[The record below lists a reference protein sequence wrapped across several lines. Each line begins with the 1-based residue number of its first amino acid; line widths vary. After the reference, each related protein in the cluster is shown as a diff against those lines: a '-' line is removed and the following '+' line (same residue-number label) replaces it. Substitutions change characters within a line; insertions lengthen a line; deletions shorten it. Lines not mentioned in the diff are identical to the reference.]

1 MDEALVVNAS
11 PLIFLARIERLDLLA
26 SLAKLLVVPEAVIRE
41 IQAGSGRDGTADK
54 VKVLPSILQVDD
66 RPVPDRI
73 RFWNLGAGESQ
84 VLAHGLE
91 RPGAEV
97 VLDDLAARRCARSLG
112 LSMIGTLGIVVL
124 CRHRGV
130 ISAAR
135 PVIETLCEAGLRL
148 GPALIDEALAKVG
161 E

>member
-1 MDEALVVNAS
+1 MDRALVVNAS
-11 PLIFLARIERLDLLA
+11 PLILLARIDRLDLLT
-26 SLAKLLVVPEAVIRE
+26 SLAKLLVLPEAVIRE
-41 IQAGSGRDGTADK
+41 IQAGSHRDETADR
-54 VKVLPSILQVDD
+54 VKSLPSVLQVAD
-66 RPVPDRI
+66 RPLPDRI
-73 RFWNLGAGESQ
+73 RLWDLGAGESQ

-112 LSMIGTLGIVVL
+112 LPMIGTLGVVIL

-130 ISAAR
+130 LSAAR
-135 PVIETLCEAGLRL
+135 PVIETLREAGLRL
-148 GPALIDEALAKVG
+148 KPALMEKALAKLG

>member
-1 MDEALVVNAS
+1 VDRPLVVNAS
-11 PLIFLARIERLDLLA
+11 PLILLSRISRLDLLT
-26 SLAKLLVVPEAVIRE
+26 SLAELLVVPEAVIRE
-41 IQAGSGRDGTADK
+41 IQAGSHCDETAGRIKD
-54 VKVLPSILQVDD
+54 LFSILRVPD

-73 RFWNLGAGESQ
+73 RLWDLGAGESQ

-112 LSMIGTLGIVVL
+112 LPMIGTLGVVIL

-130 ISAAR
+130 ISSAR
-135 PVIETLCEAGLRL
+135 PVVEKLREAGLRL
-148 GPALIDEALAKVG
+148 KPALMEQALAKVG